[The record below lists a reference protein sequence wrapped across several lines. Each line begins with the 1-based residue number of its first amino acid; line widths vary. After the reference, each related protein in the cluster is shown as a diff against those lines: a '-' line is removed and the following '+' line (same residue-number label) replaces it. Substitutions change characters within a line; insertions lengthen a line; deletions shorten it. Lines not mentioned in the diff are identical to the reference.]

1 MDLTCSYRLTAADI
15 ETRTITGSIVPF
27 GSVGSTSAGPTIIA
41 AGSVDVPERVVML
54 VGHDD
59 DRPVG
64 RLTAHEVTDEGIV
77 ASFKIAATST
87 GDQALLEAAEGIR
100 DGLSVGLAVAESHTD
115 DEGNLTVTAA
125 TLREVSLVTF
135 PAFEAARVSDV
146 AADHHDRTTPPH
158 RHPHDAPEPKK
169 SSAPKKKEKNVDE
182 TTNTE
187 TVVEAAVTPEP
198 AYVPARIT
206 AESFPYGTPATAGLS
221 MFRDILEASH
231 DPQAADR
238 SRKAVS
244 MLTAATGASA
254 TTDVAQII
262 PPGYRPDMYVGESL
276 WGSPFRSSFTRH
288 SISDATPFKIPA
300 YMGDT
305 GLAADHV
312 EGTNPTAGSITFTEI
327 VVTPKAI
334 SGSYLVTREALDAA
348 NPSLDAII
356 INALREAYDNA
367 AETHVAT
374 QILAGATA
382 GAAWPTTG
390 FSAAVVETM
399 AAFIG
404 DRLAEADTVLV
415 KPSAFV
421 ELATETDSSGRPMNP
436 YLNPTNADG
445 SLGAAAGRLNVAGIT
460 VRQAWSSTADL
471 VVAKRSDAA
480 VFESSMLGFRFNEKH
495 GPAAIEFATFG
506 YVAATVLR
514 PEGVVKRTKA

>member
-1 MDLTCSYRLTAADI
+1 MNLTASYRLTAADL

-41 AGSVDVPERVVML
+41 AGSVDVPDRVVML

-64 RLTAHEVTDEGIV
+64 RLTSHEVTDGGIV
-77 ASFKIAATST
+77 ASFKIAATT
-87 GDQALLEAAEGIR
+87 NGDQALLEAAEGIR

-115 DEGNLTVTAA
+115 DSGNLTVTAA

-146 AADHHDRTTPPH
+146 AAHHEEPPH
-158 RHPHDAPEPKK
+158 PHPHPGDTPKPAK
-169 SSAPKKKEKNVDE
+169 GAPKKKEHTVEE
-182 TTNTE
+182 TTTPE

-206 AESFPYGTPATAGLS
+206 AEAFPYGTPAASGLS
-221 MFRDILEASH
+221 MFRDMLEASH
-231 DPQAADR
+231 DPVAADR
-238 SRKAVS
+238 SRKAVT
-244 MLTAATGASA
+244 MLTAATGAAGTSA
-254 TTDVAQII
+254 VAEII
-262 PPGYRPDMYVGESL
+262 PPGYRGDMYVGEQM
-276 WGSPFRSSFTRH
+276 WGSPFRSAFVRH
-288 SISDATPFKIPA
+288 AISDATPFKIPTFNNA
-300 YMGDT
+300 S
-305 GLAADHV
+305 GLASNHV
-312 EGTNPTAGSITFTEI
+312 EGTNPTAGSLTFGEI

-356 INALREAYDNA
+356 IQALREAYDNA
-367 AETHVAT
+367 AETAVAAA
-374 QILAGATA
+374 ILAGATA
-382 GAAWPTTG
+382 GAAWPTSDYT
-390 FSAAVVETM
+390 AAVIETM
-399 AAFIG
+399 AGFIG
-404 DRLAEADTVLV
+404 TRMAEADTVLV
-415 KPSAFV
+415 NPTAFT
-421 ELATETDSSGRPMNP
+421 ELATEKDSSKRPMNP
-436 YLNPTNADG
+436 YLNPSNADG
-445 SLGAAAGRLNVAGIT
+445 TIGSAAGRLNVAGVS

-514 PEGVVKRTKA
+514 AEGIVKRTRA